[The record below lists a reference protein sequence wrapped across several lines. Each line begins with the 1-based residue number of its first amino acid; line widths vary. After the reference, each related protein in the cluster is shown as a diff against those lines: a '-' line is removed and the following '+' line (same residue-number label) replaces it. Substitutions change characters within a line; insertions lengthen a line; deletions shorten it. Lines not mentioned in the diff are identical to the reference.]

1 MTTGSGATRLKVAV
15 IFGGLSSEHD
25 VSVLTGLQ
33 ILEALNPAKYDGF
46 PVYVGL
52 DGQWWVGNA
61 LRERKNYLPDLALK
75 RQLTR
80 VALPVGDSREGGT
93 WVLREVGGGGLFSK
107 AKTFPFD
114 MVIPALH
121 GTWGEDGKLQG
132 VLAAEGIPFVGG
144 DVSAMGLTI
153 HKMWTAGAAEAA
165 GLPVVPT
172 MYLPRGTD
180 IEAKLSQW
188 QGTYPVFVKPNFL
201 GSSIGAR
208 LAVDAADAEAAVEDV
223 FRLDTAALVQRAIPN
238 LVEYNVAVR
247 RNSKGEVVT
256 SAIERPLREGESLD
270 FKAKYLSGGGMD
282 KLGNKMGA
290 PSEGMASATR
300 VLNPPEL
307 DTKREGQIRAWA
319 TALFEMLDLAGTPRL
334 DFLCDEKTGAIWFNE
349 VNPLPGS
356 FAYFLWE
363 GAKEPVGFSELLDDM
378 LQEARGR
385 LRTRARVIDPVANG
399 GAIFRKRGV

>member
-1 MTTGSGATRLKVAV
+1 MKVAV

-33 ILEALNPAKYDGF
+33 ILEALDPAKYEGF
-46 PVYVGL
+46 PVYVAL
-52 DGQWWVGNA
+52 DGQWWVGDA

-80 VALPVGDSREGGT
+80 VSLNVGNSREGGQ
-93 WVLREVGGGGLFSK
+93 WVLRGTESGMLSK
-107 AKTFPFD
+107 AKTFGFD
-114 MVIPALH
+114 VVIPALH
-121 GTWGEDGKLQG
+121 GTWGEDGTLQG
-132 VLAAEGIPFVGG
+132 ALAAEGIPFVGG
-144 DVSAMGLTI
+144 GVGAMGLTI
-153 HKMWTAGAAEAA
+153 NKMWTAGAAADV
-165 GLPVVPT
+165 GLPTVPT
-172 MYLPRGTD
+172 MYVARESNV
-180 IEAKLSQW
+180 EAKIKGW
-188 QGTYPVFVKPNFL
+188 KGVFPVFVKPNFL

-208 LAVDAADAEAAVEDV
+208 VVASEGDLEGALREV

-247 RNSKGEVVT
+247 RNAKGVLET

-307 DTKREGQIRAWA
+307 DAKREGQIRAWA
-319 TALFEMLDLAGTPRL
+319 MDLFEALDLAGTPRL
-334 DFLCDEKTGAIWFNE
+334 DFLCDETTGELWFNE
-349 VNPLPGS
+349 INPLPGS

-363 GAKEPVGFSELLDDM
+363 GAKVSVGFTELLDD
-378 LQEARGR
+378 LITEARGR
-385 LRTRARVIDPVANG
+385 MRTRMRVVDPVANG